1 MALLGKVDWESF
13 RSPNSEIPQDIFFL
27 VKGGD
32 GKCSKFG
39 AHRVLLAGISP
50 VFRRMFFGPMA
61 ETKEEMEVKDTSP
74 EAFRAMINYIYTR
87 HPHDVLKEI
96 GCPETLLELFALAD
110 MYDILELKTK
120 ILESLPEFEIDHA
133 NLIHTA
139 TVASSY
145 KGLFADISTKLL
157 MLCLKFYLGLDA
169 TDKDALLESSDGI
182 LQELMEVGRSTLQF
196 PGNSFCIITL
206 TSRFC
211 RLGHPSLL

>member
-13 RSPNSEIPQDIFFL
+13 LSPNSEIPQDIFFL

-87 HPHDVLKEI
+87 HPDDVLKGI

-110 MYDILELKTK
+110 MYDILDLKTE
-120 ILESLPEFEIDHA
+120 ILNSLQEFEINHE
-133 NLIHTA
+133 NLIYTA
-139 TVASSY
+139 TVANSY
-145 KGLFADISTKLL
+145 RGFYADISTQLL
-157 MLCLKFYLGLDA
+157 MLCLKFYLKLGS
-169 TDKDALLESSDGI
+169 TDKDALLENSDDI
-182 LQELMEVGRSTLQF
+182 LQELMEAGRSTLQL
-196 PGNSFCIITL
+196 PGNSFCRTL
-206 TSRFC
+206 TSQ
-211 RLGHPSLL
+211 PSVL

>member
-32 GKCSKFG
+32 GKRSKFG

-87 HPHDVLKEI
+87 HPHDVLDEI

-110 MYDILELKTK
+110 MYDILDLKTE
-120 ILESLPEFEIDHA
+120 ILNALQEFEINYE
-133 NLIHTA
+133 NLIYTA
-139 TVASSY
+139 TVANSY
-145 KGLFADISTKLL
+145 RGFYADISTKLL
-157 MLCLKFYLGLDA
+157 MLCLKFYLKLGS
-169 TDKDALLESSDGI
+169 TDKDALLENSDDI
-182 LQELMEVGRSTLQF
+182 LQELMEAGRSTLQL
-196 PGNSFCIITL
+196 PGNSVCRTL
-206 TSRFC
+206 TSQFC
-211 RLGHPSLL
+211 RLGQPSVL

>member
-1 MALLGKVDWESF
+1 MALLDVDWETF
-13 RSPNSEIPQDIFFL
+13 CSPNSELPQDIFFL

-39 AHRVLLAGISP
+39 AHRVLLAAISP

-87 HPHDVLKEI
+87 HPHDVLDEI

-110 MYDILELKTK
+110 MYDIPKLKTR
-120 ILESLPEFEIDHA
+120 ILDEVEAEAYEINLE
-133 NLIHTA
+133 NLISLA
-139 TVASSY
+139 TVANSY
-145 KGLFADISTKLL
+145 RGVYADISNKVL
-157 MLCLKFYLGLDA
+157 MLCLKFYFRLDA

-196 PGNSFCIITL
+196 PGNSFCKTL